1 LHQRREDI
9 AGNFRAWNHG
19 VNLEKMSDDET
30 CRGRPG
36 RKSKATAV
44 ASEYS
49 DNDEEEQPKRKQ
61 SRKSKA
67 ESMKGSDATIVN
79 DDFVEEEDL
88 VRDERGETEHEAGQI
103 MRVYVQDFMCHHKLT
118 MDFGR
123 HVNFVTGANG
133 SGNDVILCCHF
144 TRSFDNNLICICMN
158 KANLPWSQPSSFAL
172 EPQRKTLEE
181 GRI

>member
-1 LHQRREDI
+1 
-9 AGNFRAWNHG
+9 
-19 VNLEKMSDDET
+19 MSDDEKS
-30 CRGRPG
+30 RGRPG
-36 RKSKATAV
+36 RKSKASAV

-49 DNDEEEQPKRKQ
+49 DNDDEEQPKRKQ
-61 SRKSKA
+61 SKKSNGERKKV
-67 ESMKGSDATIVN
+67 SDATIVN

-133 SGNDVILCCHF
+133 SGNDLILWCHYP
-144 TRSFDNNLICICMN
+144 RSFEITSNNLVRTCRQICRGRSRP
-158 KANLPWSQPSSFAL
+158 ALPRSHSEKYWKRNESERPHKRRF
-172 EPQRKTLEE
+172 
-181 GRI
+181 

>member
-1 LHQRREDI
+1 
-9 AGNFRAWNHG
+9 

-30 CRGRPG
+30 GRGRPG
-36 RKSKATAV
+36 RKSKASAV
-44 ASEYS
+44 ASEHS
-49 DNDEEEQPKRKQ
+49 DDDDEEQPKKKQ

-67 ESMKGSDATIVN
+67 ESKKGSDATIVN

-133 SGNDVILCCHF
+133 SGNDVILWYHF
-144 TRSFDNNLICICMN
+144 TQSFDNNLLRICMN
-158 KANLPWSQPSSFAL
+158 QANLPWSQLSSFAL
-172 EPQRKTLEE
+172 ELQRKILEE